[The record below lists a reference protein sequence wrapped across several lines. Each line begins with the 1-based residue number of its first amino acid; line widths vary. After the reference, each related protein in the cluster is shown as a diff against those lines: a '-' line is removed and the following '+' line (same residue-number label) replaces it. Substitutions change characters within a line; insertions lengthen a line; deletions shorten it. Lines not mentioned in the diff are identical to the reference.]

1 MSIGSNIKSLRRSAD
16 LTQEQ
21 LAELLHLSA
30 SAVSQWETDRVLP
43 DVTQIPL
50 LANIFGVSADVIL
63 GIDPERNE
71 EKIEEILAQA
81 TEARDRVVLS
91 KRTAVLREGLRQFP
105 RSYRLMFELAN
116 AIVCEYSRKGI
127 KEYGEVFELCK
138 RILAECTDS
147 TIRHQALN
155 ILGVAYDYAGMKQ
168 EMLKVAEQMT
178 PMQYTKEMFML
189 WRWEDNA
196 EGLRHLQKFAN
207 HMLSN
212 LEQAIW
218 LISTRRGENGKFVY
232 SIEERTELWK
242 LRIQL
247 IELLFPDG
255 DYYGNAQEAEIACGF
270 LASAALTKGDTEDA
284 IMWLQKACDYAIHFD
299 TYDFEAKHTSPIL
312 RGCGGGGWIMEREGN
327 DSAQMLNYL
336 LHDKETA
343 TIRDDPRVREMI
355 ERVRQ
360 TAFVPQ
366 AEE

>member
-21 LAELLHLSA
+21 LAELLHISA

-50 LANIFGVSADVIL
+50 LSNIFGVSADIIL

-71 EKIEEILAQA
+71 EKIEEILARA
-81 TEARDRVVLS
+81 TEARDRVELAG
-91 KRTAVLREGLRQFP
+91 RTEILREGLRQFP
-105 RSYRLMFELAN
+105 RSYRLMYELAN

-127 KEYGEVFELCK
+127 REYGEVFELCK

-155 ILGVAYDYAGMKQ
+155 ILGVAYDYADMKQ
-168 EMLKVAEQMT
+168 EMLEVAEQMT
-178 PMQYTKEMFML
+178 PMQYTKEAFML

-196 EGLRHLQKFAN
+196 EGLHHLQKFAD
-207 HMLSN
+207 HMLSY
-212 LEQAIW
+212 LDQAIW
-218 LISTRRGENGKFVY
+218 LISTRRGEDGKFVY

-242 LRIQL
+242 LRIRL
-247 IELLFPDG
+247 IELFFPNG
-255 DYYGNAQEAEIACGF
+255 DYYGNAQNAEIACGF
-270 LASAALTKGDTEDA
+270 LASAALTKGDTERA
-284 IMWLQKACDYAIHFD
+284 LTWLEKACDYAIHFD
-299 TYDFEAKHTSPIL
+299 TYDFKAKHTSPIL
-312 RGCGGGGWIMEREGN
+312 RGYCSGGWIMEREGN

-343 TIRDDPRVREMI
+343 SIRNDPRVQELVKRM
-355 ERVRQ
+355 RK

>member
-1 MSIGSNIKSLRRSAD
+1 MSIGSTIKSLRRSAD

-21 LAELLHLSA
+21 LAELLHISA

-50 LANIFGVSADVIL
+50 LANIFGESADVIL

-71 EKIEEILAQA
+71 EKIKEILTRA
-81 TEARDRVVLS
+81 TEARDRVEIS

-105 RSYRLMFELAN
+105 RSYRLMYELAN

-147 TIRHQALN
+147 TIRHQTLD
-155 ILGVAYDYAGMKQ
+155 ILGDAYDYAGMKQ
-168 EMLKVAEQMT
+168 EMLEVAEQMT
-178 PMQYTKEMFML
+178 PMRYTKEAFML

-196 EGLRHLQKFAN
+196 EGLENLQKFAD
-207 HMLSN
+207 HMLSY
-212 LEQAIW
+212 LDQAIW
-218 LISTRRGENGKFVY
+218 LISTHRDEDGKFVY
-232 SIEERTELWK
+232 PIEERTELWK

-247 IELLFPDG
+247 IELFFPDG

-270 LASAALTKGDTEDA
+270 LASAALTKGDTESA
-284 IMWLQKACDYAIHFD
+284 ITWLQRACDYAIHFD
-299 TYDFEAKHTSPIL
+299 TYDFEAKHTSPLL
-312 RGCGGGGWIMEREGN
+312 RGYSGGGRIMEREGN
-327 DSAQMLNYL
+327 DSAQMLSYL
-336 LHDKETA
+336 LHDRETA
-343 TIRDDPRVREMI
+343 PIRDDPRVQEMV
-355 ERVRQ
+355 ERVRK
-360 TAFVPQ
+360 TAFVPK